1 MQTFDQIQAQIA
13 QVQSDAQ
20 AKITQLQKDAAHA
33 RKEAMAGA
41 IKQVK
46 QLMAEHGLSAAD
58 LGFAGGKSAGKA
70 PRKAPKA
77 AKASGDKR
85 GSVAP
90 KYRDPATGQTWTGRG
105 KSPTWMTAKLAA
117 GATKAQFAI

>member
-13 QVQSDAQ
+13 QIQSDAQ
-20 AKITQLQKDAAHA
+20 AKVALLQKEAANA

-46 QLMAEHGLSAAD
+46 QLMAEHGLTASD
-58 LGFAGGKSAGKA
+58 LGFTGGKSGTKA
-70 PRKAPKA
+70 L
-77 AKASGDKR
+77 KASGDKR